1 MNTSRLNTKN
11 LYDKYSGVIE
21 LTSDDFDITGNS
33 VKVINKNFK
42 DSYGFINFYAPWC
55 PHCIKMKETWTDL
68 AIEFKNKFAIGAVN
82 CENKKNY
89 KIRDKLRI
97 MQYPTIKTVS
107 KNGIVSNYEGN
118 YMKDDMIFYICNKL

>member
-1 MNTSRLNTKN
+1 MNTRFNTKN

-21 LTSDDFDITGNS
+21 LTSDDFDITGNN
-33 VKVINKNFK
+33 VKIINKHFK
-42 DSYGFINFYAPWC
+42 NSNGFINFYAPWC
-55 PHCIKMKETWTDL
+55 PHCIKIQELWSDL
-68 AIEFKNKFAIGAVN
+68 AIEFKHKFAIGAVN

-107 KNGIVSNYEGN
+107 KNGILSNYGGE
-118 YMKDDMIFYICNKL
+118 YIKDDMIFYICNKL